1 VTIDA
6 AAGPTHSTA
15 HFNDRWLA
23 ALWKTLGGV
32 VVNLKMKSISQSVD
46 LATPVMSSR
55 LIWIYSFAA
64 WSFIAAAAT
73 MTVYQFYRLGYG
85 GMHFTTIAGMECS
98 QILSYAPL
106 TPFVFLLALKHP
118 LQRDNWWRRSWLYV
132 AALLAFALVHIVI
145 WGVSPY
151 AYWDPATRGFHSAF
165 WDAHAHIFRIS
176 WMAMKSMLFSSS
188 VDDLTEAY
196 IPTLLIAHAVLYYRW
211 SQEKELRATQL
222 ARQLVTARL
231 QTLKS
236 QMQPHFLFN
245 TLHSISALMLTNV
258 VAADRMMT
266 SLSDLLRMSLENNG
280 TQLTTLSHELE
291 FLAVYVEIE
300 KARFEDKLRVSFDI
314 EPECL
319 DAQFPHLLLQPLVEN
334 AVRHGTSKV
343 SRQGKISILIK
354 RDRNNLEVWVSDNG
368 PGLAKPA
375 EEMFR
380 RGLGLSIARE
390 RLETLYGDRQV
401 CNIRSRNEGTE
412 VYLRMPFFLVESAA
426 VQERFSAATDKEQAP
441 LWLYPRCAP

>member
-1 VTIDA
+1 MK
-6 AAGPTHSTA
+6 STTQSVG
-15 HFNDRWLA
+15 LA
-23 ALWKTLGGV
+23 A
-32 VVNLKMKSISQSVD
+32 
-46 LATPVMSSR
+46 PVMSSR
-55 LIWIYSFAA
+55 LIWVYSFAA
-64 WSFIAAAAT
+64 WSFVAAVAT

-85 GMHFTTIAGMECS
+85 GMKFTTIAGMECS

-106 TPFVFLLALKHP
+106 TPFVFLLALKFP
-118 LQRDNWWRRSWLYV
+118 VQRNNWRRRSWLYL
-132 AALLAFALVHIVI
+132 ATLLAFALVHIVI

-165 WDAHAHIFRIS
+165 WDAHARVFRIS
-176 WMAMKSMLFSSS
+176 WIAMKSMLFSSS

-222 ARQLVTARL
+222 AGQLVKARL

-266 SLSDLLRMSLENNG
+266 SLSDLLRMSLEDNG
-280 TQLTTLSHELE
+280 TQLTTLSRELE
-291 FLAVYVEIE
+291 FLTVYVEIE
-300 KARFEDKLRVSFDI
+300 KARFEDKLRVIFDI
-314 EPECL
+314 EPECF
-319 DAQFPHLLLQPLVEN
+319 DTQFPHLLLQPLVEN

-343 SRQGKISILIK
+343 SRPGEIEIRIK
-354 RDRNNLEVWVSDNG
+354 HERNNLEVRIRDNG
-368 PGLAKPA
+368 PGLAEPGEK
-375 EEMFR
+375 MFR
-380 RGLGLSIARE
+380 RGLGLSVARE

-401 CNIRSRNEGTE
+401 CNIRSRKEGGTE
-412 VYLRMPFFLVESAA
+412 VYLRMPFFENAVVQKRISATTN
-426 VQERFSAATDKEQAP
+426 EEQAP